1 MHTYIF
7 RPPIAYIYVQ
17 AHTWRCIRGLFCY
30 CFIYLHTQAGS
41 LVSGFNFTHTLHHLE
56 HVCFIIKETSEKCA
70 SGEKKNWK
78 LYYSFKRDE
87 LGRKENLN
95 EN

>member
-1 MHTYIF
+1 MF
-7 RPPIAYIYVQ
+7 
-17 AHTWRCIRGLFCY
+17 
-30 CFIYLHTQAGS
+30 
-41 LVSGFNFTHTLHHLE
+41 VSSRKHQKS
-56 HVCFIIKETSEKCA
+56 V